1 MTGITR
7 RAIPS
12 CAKWRCSP
20 GRAGLAVLAALLC
33 AVGAVAQSGAPAQKR
48 AKIGLV
54 LEGGG
59 ALGLAH
65 IGVIQWLE
73 EHHIP
78 STYVAGT
85 SMGGLVGG
93 MYATG
98 HSSREMRDLIAG
110 IDWPA
115 VIGGR
120 TPYGDYSFRRKQDVR
135 DYPNNLEFGLRHGL
149 RFPSGFNSGQQ
160 VGLILDRIALP
171 YSTIKTFDDL
181 PIPFACVSTDL
192 VSGKQQIFRSGS
204 LAQALRST
212 MSLPGV
218 FSPVTTDGKI
228 FADGA
233 LLENLPVEVAQ
244 QMGAELTLAIHLQVK
259 ELSPEEHLSS
269 FGVLGRSVSVMIA
282 ANELRS
288 MEKADV
294 LVTVPLADFTALD
307 YEKADALI
315 RRGYEAA
322 AAKASILSTLSV
334 DDATWNAYVE
344 RRNSRRSTTVPAPQ
358 FVEVTGAPPQL
369 VPEIQEQFADTIGR
383 PLDIAEMDQK
393 LMVLTGIGRFATAN
407 YRMTE
412 RNGEL
417 GLEVIVRPK
426 AYAPPTVH
434 PIIIVDGSDYNN
446 VHFIMGARITLYD
459 VGGFGR
465 ELRND
470 ILLGSEYGLFSEYY
484 VPFRRG
490 SNFFAAPRAILDTQ
504 LFDAYRGETFVAQYG
519 KRRLGGGLDFGY
531 EFGRVTELR
540 VGYESYELKLH
551 PEIGDPNVLPTIQ
564 GRVGD
569 SHFRVNLIR
578 VDDPV
583 IPRQGQFLQFS
594 NDWYDAVPHAP
605 EPFDTAQ
612 VRMSFFQRIDK
623 PSSVYITAKG
633 GTSFGYTQTGI
644 PQFSLG
650 GSSVAL
656 PAYGSN
662 ELLTNQ
668 YVLGTVGYIRELVKL
683 PPFLGGQIYLVT
695 NAEGGRVYPL
705 SKAAF
710 PNAPPLSSRYP
721 VAGTA
726 GIVVNSIFGPVLI
739 GGSVG
744 DTGHQRFFFQIG
756 KIF

>member
-1 MTGITR
+1 MSCIPR
-7 RAIPS
+7 RADPLLHSLAGRIGLALLALLLLPMATS
-12 CAKWRCSP
+12 AQGGAQAP
-20 GRAGLAVLAALLC
+20 GR
-33 AVGAVAQSGAPAQKR
+33 PR
-48 AKIGLV
+48 IGLI

-78 STYVAGT
+78 ASYVAGT

-110 IDWPA
+110 VDWPA

-120 TPYGDYSFRRKQDVR
+120 TPYDDLSYRRKEDIR
-135 DYPNNLEFGLRHGL
+135 DYPNSLEFGLRRGL
-149 RFPSGFNSGQQ
+149 KFPSGFNSGQQ
-160 VGLILDRIALP
+160 VGLIFDRIALP

-192 VSGKQQIFRSGS
+192 VSGKRQVFRSGS

-218 FSPVTTDGKI
+218 FSPVRTDDKI

-233 LLENLPVEVAQ
+233 LLDNLPVDVAQ
-244 QMGAELTLAIHLQVK
+244 EMGAELTLAIHLQVK
-259 ELSPEEHLSS
+259 ELSPDEHLSS

-288 MEKADV
+288 MEKADL
-294 LVTVPLADFTALD
+294 LVTVPLGDFSSLD

-315 RRGYEAA
+315 ERGYQAA
-322 AAKASILSTLSV
+322 TAKASVLSTLSV
-334 DDATWNAYVE
+334 DEASWNAYLE

-369 VPEIQEQFADTIGR
+369 VPQIEQEFADTIGR
-383 PLDIAEMDQK
+383 PLDTAEIDQK
-393 LMVLTGIGRFATAN
+393 LMQLTGIGRFSRAN

-417 GLEVIVRPK
+417 GLEVVVQQK
-426 AYAPPTVH
+426 SYAPPTVH
-434 PIIIVDGSDYNN
+434 PIIIIDGSDYNN

-459 VGGFGR
+459 FGAFGR

-470 ILLGSEYGLFSEYY
+470 VLVGSEYGLFSEYY

-490 SNFFAAPRAILDTQ
+490 SSFFAAPRSILDTQ
-504 LFDAYRGETFVAQYG
+504 LFDAYRGQTFVAQYG

-531 EFGRVTELR
+531 EFGRVAELR
-540 VGYESYELKLH
+540 VGYESYQIKFH
-551 PEIGDPNVLPTIQ
+551 PEIGDPTAFPTIQ

-569 SHFRVNLIR
+569 SHLRFSVNH

-583 IPRQGQFLQFS
+583 IPRQGQYVQFS
-594 NDWYDAVPHAP
+594 NDWYDATPHASGS
-605 EPFDTAQ
+605 FDTAQ
-612 VRMSFFQRIDK
+612 ARISLFQRISR

-633 GTSFGYTQTGI
+633 GTSFGFTQTGI
-644 PQFSLG
+644 PQFALG
-650 GSSVAL
+650 GSSIGL
-656 PAYGSN
+656 PAYGTN

-695 NAEGGRVYPL
+695 NVEGGRVYPL
-705 SKAAF
+705 SASAF
-710 PNAPPLSSRYP
+710 PQAPPLSSRYP
-721 VAGTA
+721 VSGAAGF
-726 GIVVNSIFGPVLI
+726 VVNTIFGPVLI
-739 GGSVG
+739 GGAVG
-744 DTGHQRFFFQIG
+744 DTGHQRFFFQLG